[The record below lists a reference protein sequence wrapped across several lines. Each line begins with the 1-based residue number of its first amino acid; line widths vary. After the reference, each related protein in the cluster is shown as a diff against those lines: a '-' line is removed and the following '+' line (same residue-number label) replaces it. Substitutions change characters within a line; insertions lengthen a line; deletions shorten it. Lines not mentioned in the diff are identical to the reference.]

1 MIKKYFGSR
10 SALLPMLFLG
20 ICFVSQPAAAEDC
33 EVKIGAVGPMSG
45 GASAWGLAAKAG
57 AEYAAALA
65 NADGGLMVAGRKCK
79 VVVRSF
85 DSQYTAAG
93 GAAAANYM
101 ASESIH
107 AIAGPVGSPET
118 TGWRPVAARN
128 SIVSFNT
135 SYMAGVIGP
144 EFPLAFH
151 ALQAPVSWA
160 PLLIKAAKDRFHFKS
175 MVITAPNDQG
185 GADSSKQLAKMYGDL
200 GVTPNEEYY
209 QRGTT
214 NFAPI
219 VARILTYHP
228 ETVEI
233 SSVPPA
239 DASII
244 VRQLLEAGYTGT
256 IGSLG
261 GVPAEPIIQGAG
273 GIENLKA
280 VYYLQTMAMDNP
292 GVVQLLKGYE
302 PLMKSPAPPNPLFPV
317 FTVSAEQVLRAISI
331 AGTDQD
337 GEKIAVALR
346 SMTPQ
351 SRFLGKLGWRGKTI
365 YGINQELA
373 FPVGLGLI
381 IDGKKLPV
389 QEVAIPSEP

>member
-1 MIKKYFGSR
+1 MKIACKLR
-10 SALLPMLFLG
+10 SLLLPMLLVG
-20 ICFVSQPAAAEDC
+20 TCIASLPAAAEDC
-33 EVKIGAVGPMSG
+33 EVKIGAVGPFTG
-45 GASAWGLAAKAG
+45 GAASWGLAAKAG

-65 NADGGLMVAGRKCK
+65 NADGGLQMGNRKCK

-93 GAAAANYM
+93 GAAGANYM
-101 ASESIH
+101 ASEGVH

-128 SIVSFNT
+128 GIINFSS
-135 SYMAGVIGP
+135 SYMVGVIGP

-151 ALQAPVSWA
+151 ALQAPVSWG
-160 PLLIKAAKDRFHFKS
+160 PVLIKAAQDRFHFKS
-175 MVITAPNDQG
+175 MVVTAPNDQG
-185 GADSSKQLAKMYGDL
+185 GTDGGKQLEKMYADL
-200 GVTPNEEYY
+200 GVKTNEEWY

-214 NFAPI
+214 NFAPT
-219 VARILTYHP
+219 VARIMSFNPDTI
-228 ETVEI
+228 EI

-239 DASII
+239 DASTL
-244 VRQLLEAGYTGT
+244 VRQLLEAGYTGA

-261 GVPAEPIIQGAG
+261 GTPSDPIIQGAG
-273 GIENLKA
+273 GVENLKA
-280 VYYLQTMAMDNP
+280 VYYLQTMAMDNE
-292 GVVQLLKGYE
+292 GVVRLIKGFE

-337 GEKIAVALR
+337 GDKIAAALR
-346 SMTPQ
+346 AMTPE
-351 SRFLGKLGWRGKTI
+351 SRFLGKLGWRGKSI
-365 YGINQELA
+365 YGLNQELA

-381 IDGKKLPV
+381 VDGKKLPV